1 MAVYSRIAKKSR
13 SPRIQVAMAAVAAAW
28 LAGVSPAAFADSSQ
42 DLLDKLRAKGV
53 LSEDEYRQLSERH
66 RAEAAKLATKP
77 AAPEAQST
85 TVGGTAFI
93 DFTHIRQ
100 KNDGAKA
107 SASGTGLDLK
117 RGYLIVDHKFDDV
130 WSADLTTDF
139 NFVSNDSETQ
149 LFVKKLYLQAA
160 LSDAVTL
167 RAGSADMP
175 WLGFVDGLWGY
186 RYVENTLVDRLKFGN
201 TADWGL
207 HALGKLGPDGRLSYA
222 VSAVNG
228 SGFRNPTR
236 SERIDWEGRLA
247 FTPIDGM
254 TLAGGFYS
262 GYLGKDVA
270 GTATPV
276 QHAARRWNA
285 LAAYVSSTFRVG
297 AEYFRAK
304 NWNQVTAVPED
315 TSDGYS
321 VWGAYSLRPNL
332 AAFARFDSAKPKKD
346 LAPDFKDRYYTVGL
360 SHAVRRN
367 VDFALAYKHEN
378 VKNGSLSTSN
388 GTLVGGTTAEGKYDE
403 IGVWAQV
410 KF

>member
-66 RAEAAKLATKP
+66 RAEAARPATEP

-107 SASGTGLDLK
+107 STSGTGLDVK

-175 WLGFVDGLWGY
+175 WLGFVDGLGLQPSGHT
-186 RYVENTLVDRLKFGN
+186 RLDRLNRPG
-201 TADWGL
+201 
-207 HALGKLGPDGRLSYA
+207 GRTRQDA
-222 VSAVNG
+222 RPSAIP
-228 SGFRNPTR
+228 R
-236 SERIDWEGRLA
+236 
-247 FTPIDGM
+247 
-254 TLAGGFYS
+254 
-262 GYLGKDVA
+262 
-270 GTATPV
+270 
-276 QHAARRWNA
+276 AA
-285 LAAYVSSTFRVG
+285 S
-297 AEYFRAK
+297 RA
-304 NWNQVTAVPED
+304 P
-315 TSDGYS
+315 
-321 VWGAYSLRPNL
+321 
-332 AAFARFDSAKPKKD
+332 
-346 LAPDFKDRYYTVGL
+346 
-360 SHAVRRN
+360 
-367 VDFALAYKHEN
+367 
-378 VKNGSLSTSN
+378 
-388 GTLVGGTTAEGKYDE
+388 
-403 IGVWAQV
+403 
-410 KF
+410 